1 MTWQPSDEQVEAAID
16 AFDGVRETQP
26 NISMTRSWDDH
37 VAEWKAQ
44 MTVAMRAAL
53 IAAHAVQPPVD
64 VDAFEAAVEDYCE
77 ARSTFSARTVFF
89 GHGATRDDY
98 EEQIA
103 EALDAK
109 RAAHQRLIRMYR
121 ERGL

>member
-1 MTWQPSDEQVEAAID
+1 MDHDVPLGYRDLTDVDRNLIECAV
-16 AFDGVRETQP
+16 FDT
-26 NISMTRSWDDH
+26 
-37 VAEWKAQ
+37 
-44 MTVAMRAAL
+44 L